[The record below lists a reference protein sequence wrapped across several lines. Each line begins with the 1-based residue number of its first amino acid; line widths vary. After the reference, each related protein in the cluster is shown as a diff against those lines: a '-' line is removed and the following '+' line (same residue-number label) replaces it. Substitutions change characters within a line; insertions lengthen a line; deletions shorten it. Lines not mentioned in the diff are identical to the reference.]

1 MIIEWD
7 GDYWHNLA
15 STKRKDKMK
24 NHFLQKQGYALMR
37 FSEHEVYQE
46 KNKVM
51 EIIKTLTKKLTLSL
65 PTSTKEGTTSSV
77 GCSM

>member
-1 MIIEWD
+1 
-7 GDYWHNLA
+7 
-15 STKRKDKMK
+15 MK

-51 EIIKTLTKKLTLSL
+51 EIIKTLTKKF
-65 PTSTKEGTTSSV
+65 GT
-77 GCSM
+77 